1 MSQSKDPRVR
11 RVQVCVNSGVFKNG
25 SEMLCFAPRP
35 PCAPGKKYKA
45 VRHRRKADR
54 RGSGDAR
61 GSDVWRGAES
71 VTAGA
76 TRSGESDLHSTVVS
90 TAPCWRCLLEMPIA
104 QPGLAELQR
113 LCDDS
118 SAAPLLLLLTCSAHP
133 RCNEAARVEALY
145 SLETAA
151 LNYSSGSLRFART
164 DGADFPLSALN
175 LRGADLPAMVLFNAP
190 STHVC
195 SQAAVAV
202 AGGWRPEAVQH
213 FVDAAR
219 KGAAPPFVRSEE
231 APPLSLSERTLQTAS
246 AASLVEARTSMR
258 QIVLLLHEPR
268 GRPAAALSTAA
279 LSSFPTLTR
288 PCPSPH
294 TCALIRTRA
303 EPCSEPELAPAPQ
316 PGSKAR
322 RLRLPAY
329 HGRATRRTGAGS
341 PPRSRCTR
349 RARRPTRTG

>member
-1 MSQSKDPRVR
+1 MAQKFYVSHP
-11 RVQVCVNSGVFKNG
+11 
-25 SEMLCFAPRP
+25 A
-35 PCAPGKKYKA
+35 PCAPGKKSIKPCA
-45 VRHRRKADR
+45 TVGRRTAEEVATRALVMSGAGPSRSR
-54 RGSGDAR
+54 RGQLAAASR
-61 GSDVWRGAES
+61 
-71 VTAGA
+71 TC
-76 TRSGESDLHSTVVS
+76 TVVS